1 MTSARTA
8 SVGTQRIGIG
18 VVVALVAVFA
28 LRVGSSSSQSV
39 LFRDLTVWLPST
51 STGEVVLVHAGS
63 GSRGEVVARVKAA
76 NAREQLVVAQSGSG
90 AVVLNRTTGEVGQ
103 IDGVTLTLSQR
114 APLLGIDERSRLL
127 WSDAGARVVTA
138 DAVHRLD
145 RVSGIP
151 TGSVPLRSPLSDVV
165 TDAAGTIYGRTDTGQ
180 VVAVAGDVSTVPL
193 PDTVEPV
200 GLVSAGGRAY
210 VIDRSLPA
218 LHRLDTAKLRGRSC
232 LTGAIAAGVSLV
244 SGGSTS
250 AGAEI
255 AVVVDSAGGV
265 RISDTGRGS
274 CASLALNLPALNPPV
289 PVVFGVPVVAG
300 GFVYL
305 PLLTSGEI
313 IVVNALEAAPV
324 NRYSL
329 GLPAGRPF
337 DLVDQDGTVWFN
349 DPAGTLA
356 GVLGRDGVSLRVD
369 KTARLTVGAIGQGS
383 SGGRGAVAANSSG
396 SGGTSGASTT
406 GSSGAP
412 VSGATGRSGAS
423 AGTGTEGTVG
433 SKGSASRG
441 ATSID
446 PSSDPTNLPSTPA
459 ERLGLVADFTYTARS
474 VKIGQPVVFTD
485 TSSGQPTAWTW
496 EFGDGTFATG
506 PKSTHTWNQAGIFTV
521 ALRVENATASATASV
536 AITVLADATR
546 ARPEADFRFNAARV
560 EVGQPITF
568 TDRSAGDP
576 IEWQWSFGDG
586 SGGSGPT
593 ITHAYRAAGTYQ
605 VTVTVANQAG
615 SSTSPPALI
624 TVFDKVE
631 SPVAAIG
638 GGLATTSVGQL
649 VSYFSRSSGNATQL
663 QWNFGDGSSA
673 NGPVVQH
680 AWSKSGSYLV
690 TLVVSNSAGS
700 STATAA
706 IMVNEIVAVPVSRF
720 VVSQNTAE
728 DGQALRFQ
736 SLSTNNPTQL
746 AWDFGDGT
754 SARGTSVTH
763 PFGRPGSYAVSLLAT
778 NAAGSDVSTQQ
789 ITIVAQLPAP
799 VAGFSFAPNTVT
811 SNTPVVFID
820 ESSGGAATSW
830 SWDFG
835 DGSPAVTQRN
845 PTHFFDRVGTY
856 VVRLSVTNA
865 RGVSVAQRTV
875 AVLPAPPEPAF
886 TFSPA
891 VPMAG
896 SAVQF
901 ADSSGG
907 GPVTSWLW
915 NFGDGATS
923 TQRNPSHTFA
933 GNGSYD
939 VRMTVTNVSG
949 APFVVR
955 RVDVNPPAPVALF
968 EFTPTAPTTATPVV
982 FRNTSTGGAA
992 STVRWDFG
1000 DGTPNSTAPSP
1011 SHSYATQGGYT
1022 VRLTMGN
1029 VTATSTSVA
1038 TVNVTVP
1045 PPVASFQ
1052 SSAPAVAGRAVSFT
1066 DTSAGG
1072 PFTSVTWDFGDGSP
1086 ASTASNPSHVFAA
1099 AGLYNVRLTVANGG
1113 GSVSATVRI
1122 SVVPPITA
1130 EFTASNPRIALQA
1143 ITFTNTTTGGPFT
1156 SLTWDFGDGAT
1167 GSGAAVTHS
1176 FATLG
1181 TYSVSLTAVAS
1192 TGATSEVVNSVAVA
1206 VQAPAAAFNYAAA
1219 SSPAR
1224 TVTFTN
1230 TSAGAPFT
1238 SIVWDFGDGSAGTG
1252 ATSTHTFGAGASFD
1266 VMVTVTNATGTS
1278 STTRRVS
1285 MATPVANF
1293 TFVAGAAPRSF
1304 VFTSTS
1310 TGGPFTS
1317 VAWGFGDGSSGSGA
1331 SIAHI
1336 FAIPGSYVV
1345 TLVVANGLGVASTPH
1360 TVVVT

>member
-1 MTSARTA
+1 MW
-8 SVGTQRIGIG
+8 TQRIGIG

-39 LFRDLTVWLPST
+39 SFRDLTVWLPST
-51 STGEVVLVHAGS
+51 STGEVVLAHAGS
-63 GSRGEVVARVKAA
+63 GSRGEVVARVKVA
-76 NAREQLVVAQSGSG
+76 NAGEQFVVAQSGAG
-90 AVVLNRTTGEVGQ
+90 AVVLNRTKREVGQ

-114 APLLGIDERSRLL
+114 APLAGIDERSRLL

-165 TDAAGTIYGRTDTGQ
+165 TDAAGTVYGRTDTGQ
-180 VVAVAGDVSTVPL
+180 VVAVADDVSTVPL

-210 VIDRSLPA
+210 VVDRSEPA
-218 LHRLDTAKLRGRSC
+218 LHRLDSAKLNGRSC
-232 LTGAIAAGVSLV
+232 LDGAIATGVSLV

-250 AGAEI
+250 AGAQI
-255 AVVVDSAGGV
+255 AVVVDSAGGM

-274 CASLALNLPALNPPV
+274 CASLALSAPGTVEGPIA
-289 PVVFGVPVVAG
+289 FGVPVVAG

-305 PLLTSGEI
+305 PLSSGEI
-313 IVVNALEAAPV
+313 IVVNALEAARV
-324 NRYSL
+324 GRYSL
-329 GLPAGRPF
+329 GLPPGRPF

-356 GVLGRDGVSLRVD
+356 GVLGRDGVSLRLD
-369 KTARLTVGAIGQGS
+369 KTAPLATGAVGQGS
-383 SGGRGAVAANSSG
+383 SGSRGAVGTNSSVP
-396 SGGTSGASTT
+396 GGASGAGTT
-406 GSSGAP
+406 GASGTP
-412 VSGATGRSGAS
+412 VTGATGRSGAT
-423 AGTGTEGTVG
+423 AGTGAEGTLG
-433 SKGSASRG
+433 PKGSPARG
-441 ATSID
+441 STSID
-446 PSSDPTNLPSTPA
+446 PSSDPTNQPSTPA
-459 ERLGLVADFTYTARS
+459 ERLGLVADFTYSARS
-474 VKIGQPVVFTD
+474 VKIGQPVTFTD

-506 PKSTHTWNQAGIFTV
+506 PKSTHTWNQAGIFSVT
-521 ALRVENATASATASV
+521 LRVENATASATASV
-536 AITVLADATR
+536 AITVLAEATR
-546 ARPEADFRFNAARV
+546 AKPGADFRFNTSRV
-560 EVGQPITF
+560 EVGQAVTF

-576 IEWQWSFGDG
+576 VEWQWSFGDG

-593 ITHAYRAAGTYQ
+593 ITHAYRTAGTFE
-605 VTVTVANQAG
+605 VTLTVANPAG
-615 SSTSPPALI
+615 SSTSPPAFI

-638 GGLATTSVGQL
+638 GGLATSSVGQL

-706 IMVNEIVAVPVSRF
+706 IIVNEIVAVPVSRF
-720 VVSQNTAE
+720 VVSQTTAE

-736 SLSTNNPTQL
+736 SLSTNSPTQL

-754 SARGTSVTH
+754 SATGTSVTH
-763 PFGRPGSYAVSLLAT
+763 PFARPGGYAVSLLAT

-799 VAGFSFAPNTVT
+799 VAAFSFAPNTVT
-811 SNTPVVFID
+811 SNTAVVFTD

-901 ADSSGG
+901 TDSSGG
-907 GPVTSWLW
+907 GPGTSWLW

-933 GNGSYD
+933 ANGSYD

-968 EFTPTAPTTATPVV
+968 EFTPAAPTTATPVV

-1000 DGTPNSTAPSP
+1000 DGTPTSTVLSP
-1011 SHSYATQGGYT
+1011 SHTYATQGGYT

-1038 TVNVTVP
+1038 TVTVTVP

-1052 SSAPAVAGRAVSFT
+1052 SSTPAVAGRAVSFT

-1086 ASTASNPSHVFAA
+1086 ASTAANPTHVFAA

-1113 GSVSATVRI
+1113 GSVSATTRI
-1122 SVVPPITA
+1122 SVAPQVTA
-1130 EFTASNPRIALQA
+1130 TFTVSNPRIALQA

-1167 GSGAAVTHS
+1167 GSGAVVTHAY
-1176 FATLG
+1176 ATLG
-1181 TYSVSLTAVAS
+1181 TYSVSLTTVAS
-1192 TGATSEVVNSVAVA
+1192 TGVSDAAVNSVIVA
-1206 VQAPAAAFNYAAA
+1206 VQAPVAAFTYAAA
-1219 SSPAR
+1219 PSPAR

-1230 TSAGAPFT
+1230 TSAGSPFAT
-1238 SIVWDFGDGSAGTG
+1238 IVWDFGDGATGAG

-1266 VMVTVTNATGTS
+1266 VKVTVTNATGTS
-1278 STTRRVS
+1278 SVTRTVS
-1285 MATPVANF
+1285 MTAPIADF
-1293 TFVAGAAPRSF
+1293 TFVAGSAARSF

-1310 TGGPFTS
+1310 TGGPFTTLTWS
-1317 VAWGFGDGSSGSGA
+1317 FGDGSSGSGA
-1331 SIAHI
+1331 SITHV
-1336 FAIPGSYVV
+1336 FATPGSYVV
-1345 TLVVANGLGVASTPH
+1345 TLTVANGLGVGSVFH